1 MIEKNE
7 VIRSL
12 VNLLDSEV
20 GKDII
25 PVLAKTLGFQPPIME
40 LTAKEYLLMKNNQKL
55 SAVKSVK
62 NRLNME
68 LLEAKNFC
76 EIEFQKLED
85 E

>member
-25 PVLAKTLGFQPPIME
+25 PVLVKTLGFQPPIME